1 MFIFSPFWRIEVR
14 DRRASR
20 AGVMWSFSC
29 WPAEG
34 CFPAV
39 SFPCAQAFLGYLP
52 PLMKVTQ
59 NWCFWMV
66 VLMKTLES
74 PLDSKIKPVHPTGNQ
89 LWIFIGR
96 TDAEAP
102 ILQLPD
108 LNSQLVGKDPDA
120 GRDWWQEKKRVTE
133 DEMVGWHHW
142 LNGHESGQTLG
153 DGEGQ
158 GSLAFCSPR
167 GCKELDT
174 TNQTTTMRQLWPQ
187 PNSIILT

>member
-20 AGVMWSFSC
+20 VGVMRSFSC

-74 PLDSKIKPVHPTGNQ
+74 PLDSKEIKPVHPTGNQ

-142 LNGHESGQTLG
+142 LSGHEFLSKLQELVMDTEAWHAAVCGVT
-153 DGEGQ
+153 
-158 GSLAFCSPR
+158 
-167 GCKELDT
+167 KESDT
-174 TNQTTTMRQLWPQ
+174 TERLNWTE
-187 PNSIILT
+187 S

>member
-1 MFIFSPFWRIEVR
+1 MFIFSPFWSLEVQ
-14 DRRASR
+14 DRSASR
-20 AGVMWSFSC
+20 VSVMWSFSR
-29 WPAEG
+29 WLAEG

-59 NWCFWMV
+59 NWWFWMV

-74 PLDSKIKPVHPTGNQ
+74 PLDSKEIKPVHSTGNQ

-102 ILQLPD
+102 VLQLPD
-108 LNSQLVGKDPDA
+108 LNSQLFGKDPDA
-120 GRDWWQEKKRVTE
+120 GRDWGQEKRVTE

-158 GSLAFCSPR
+158 GSLACCSPWA
-167 GCKELDT
+167 CKELDT
-174 TNQTTTMRQLWPQ
+174 TNQTTTMRL
-187 PNSIILT
+187 NYGLTLIL

>member
-96 TDAEAP
+96 AEAEAP
-102 ILQLPD
+102 ILWPPYTKSRLWKRPWCWERW
-108 LNSQLVGKDPDA
+108 KA
-120 GRDWWQEKKRVTE
+120 GGEGDDRRQYGWMASPTQWTWVWTSSGRWWRTGRSGVLQSMGLQRVRHDWVTE
-133 DEMVGWHHW
+133 
-142 LNGHESGQTLG
+142 Q
-153 DGEGQ
+153 
-158 GSLAFCSPR
+158 
-167 GCKELDT
+167 
-174 TNQTTTMRQLWPQ
+174 
-187 PNSIILT
+187 